1 MVKLELKTIEEINVW
16 NTMKRTLSDHSS
28 YYVKNTYHPHHMEQW
43 ADEHAA
49 IERTYLATIQ
59 QMQDGRIALEYEAF
73 LCAREAEITA
83 AANTLNSMKR
93 AKSQRCHNAMMN
105 KRNTSETSSS
115 SYVRRSERIALMTNE

>member
-28 YYVKNTYHPHHMEQW
+28 YYVKNTYHPHHMDQW
-43 ADEHAA
+43 TAEHAA

-59 QMQDGRIALEYEAF
+59 QMQDGRIALENYEF
-73 LCAREAEITA
+73 ECAHEADMTA
-83 AANTLNSMKR
+83 AANTLNSMKKR
-93 AKSQRCHNAMMN
+93 VKSQRCHNAMMN

-115 SYVRRSERIALMTNE
+115 SYVRRSVRIATKNE